1 MKQEIDLED
10 RESGY
15 YRITAIKEYTFT
27 GQNGND
33 YWGRYEY
40 WPENRP
46 KAYFYKVK
54 KCDDRGTID
63 PLWKAFLNCYTCNL
77 GDDVSE
83 IEGREEKITEGF
95 KVSVF
100 DHVE

>member
-1 MKQEIDLED
+1 ML
-10 RESGY
+10 R
-15 YRITAIKEYTFT
+15 
-27 GQNGND
+27 
-33 YWGRYEY
+33 
-40 WPENRP
+40 PENRP